1 MYLPSQRCHLS
12 ASPTSLPGCWKKEI
26 LWNDQGILWLG
37 RKGEEDYGRRNF
49 LDLCSVFTSPPL
61 FAVLHGRRELGFVDE
76 LTFLSKHDGPLTLLL
91 GGQPWRVNHIDW
103 QRRVAYVEAGKEKG
117 RSRWKGKG
125 QALSFRLC
133 QAIKQVLARDD
144 EREYWS
150 NRARQQMTSVRSE
163 FAWLEA
169 DGTALVRDDNGTTE
183 WWTFAGLAANATLGN
198 ELAQVTKSRVTYDSF
213 SIIFE
218 PQVSANAI
226 EEALHVLETRNV
238 RYDASRSRRKSD

>member
-1 MYLPSQRCHLS
+1 
-12 ASPTSLPGCWKKEI
+12 
-26 LWNDQGILWLG
+26 
-37 RKGEEDYGRRNF
+37 
-49 LDLCSVFTSPPL
+49 SPPL

-76 LTFLSKHDGPLTLLL
+76 LTFLSKHEGPLTLLL
-91 GGQPWRVNHIDW
+91 GGQPWHVNHIDW
-103 QRRVAYVEAGKEKG
+103 QRRVAYVEASKEKG

-133 QAIKQVLARDD
+133 QAIKQVLAMDD

-150 NRARQQMTSVRSE
+150 YRARQQMTSVRSE
-163 FAWLEA
+163 FAWLER

-183 WWTFAGLAANATLGN
+183 WWTFAGLAANATLGS

-218 PQVSANAI
+218 PQVSAN
-226 EEALHVLETRNV
+226 
-238 RYDASRSRRKSD
+238 